1 MSHPRRRLVHLGLL
15 EAESASLAFR
25 HMYGNPNLRRMT
37 VDGDGFVAQNIC
49 DKQFRL
55 STVDVDGTLTFHTNP
70 I

>member
-1 MSHPRRRLVHLGLL
+1 
-15 EAESASLAFR
+15 
-25 HMYGNPNLRRMT
+25 MYGNPNLRRMT